1 MQLPTGLIRRR
12 QTRGPSLQAVL
23 VAFVSLV
30 ILLIWLNFVLTQET
44 ESIGREIQMKT
55 GELRAVERRNG
66 ALLGE
71 ISEAG
76 SERTLAERAKA
87 LGYRPQMPVFLT
99 VDEPIPETTGDDWET
114 GGALASL
121 TEKERQVLSFD
132 PLWDLLNRQF
142 GSSGTESAP

>member
-1 MQLPTGLIRRR
+1 MQLPTGVIRRR

-55 GELRAVERRNG
+55 EELRAVERRNG

-76 SERTLAERAKA
+76 SERTLAERAEA
-87 LGYRPQMPVFLT
+87 LGYGPDMPVFLT
-99 VDEPIPETTGDDWET
+99 VDEPILETTGDAWDT
-114 GGALASL
+114 GGAFASL
-121 TEKERQVLSFD
+121 TEEERQVLSFD

-142 GSSGTESAP
+142 GISGTESAP